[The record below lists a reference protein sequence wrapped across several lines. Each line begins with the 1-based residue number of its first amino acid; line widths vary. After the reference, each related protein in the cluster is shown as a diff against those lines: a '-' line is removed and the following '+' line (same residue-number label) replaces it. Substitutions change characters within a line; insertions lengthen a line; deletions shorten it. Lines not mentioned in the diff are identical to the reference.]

1 MYTVTFKESALKELK
16 KIQQQYQI
24 SIVAKIEEL
33 EQNPRPLGCK
43 KLKAQS
49 ETLYRI
55 KSGDYRIIYKIE
67 DQIKIVNIRKI
78 GNRKDVY
85 K

>member
-1 MYTVTFKESALKELK
+1 MYTITFKDSAFKELK
-16 KIQQQYQI
+16 KIQQQHQVL
-24 SIVAKIEEL
+24 IVAKIEEL
-33 EQNPRPLGCK
+33 EQNPRPAGCK
-43 KLKAQS
+43 KLKAQT
-49 ETLYRI
+49 ETLFRI

-85 K
+85 R